1 MTDKS
6 ASDRKAK
13 QALATSSG
21 VHAVHDGLSD
31 ILYVL
36 LPVLAQFFGLT
47 EFQAGLIR
55 SAQRFG
61 MSLFQIPMGLWAERI
76 GERNLLVAGTVLAGA
91 AWIGIGLAPSFIPLL
106 VICFILGIG
115 GSVQHPLAQAI
126 VSQAYPG
133 QGRRVAIG
141 HYNFWGD
148 AGKLMFAGGTSL
160 WIGLQLPW
168 QAPGFFFGAIALI
181 GAIIILILL
190 NNLGLGS
197 HPDQT
202 QLSKQGPA
210 KPIPKGWG
218 VKHRVGFSTL
228 CTIKFFDSLTRAGF
242 LTFIAFLM
250 IDKGL
255 PKEWAVQALPIIF
268 VGGMLG
274 KLAFGYIAERFGV
287 FRSVITAATTTG
299 SGIFLIIYLPEW
311 SAFTIMALVGV
322 TLNGV
327 SSVLYGTVAD
337 YIELN
342 KQARAFGFFYTISSV
357 GGIIAP
363 AAIGFIYDQ
372 VSAEIAMSV
381 VGILPLLIIPLC
393 FILRSTERDLA
404 AAKP

>member
-1 MTDKS
+1 
-6 ASDRKAK
+6 
-13 QALATSSG
+13 
-21 VHAVHDGLSD
+21 
-31 ILYVL
+31 
-36 LPVLAQFFGLT
+36 
-47 EFQAGLIR
+47 
-55 SAQRFG
+55 
-61 MSLFQIPMGLWAERI
+61 
-76 GERNLLVAGTVLAGA
+76 
-91 AWIGIGLAPSFIPLL
+91 
-106 VICFILGIG
+106 
-115 GSVQHPLAQAI
+115 
-126 VSQAYPG
+126 
-133 QGRRVAIG
+133 
-141 HYNFWGD
+141 
-148 AGKLMFAGGTSL
+148 
-160 WIGLQLPW
+160 
-168 QAPGFFFGAIALI
+168 
-181 GAIIILILL
+181 
-190 NNLGLGS
+190 
-197 HPDQT
+197 
-202 QLSKQGPA
+202 
-210 KPIPKGWG
+210 
-218 VKHRVGFSTL
+218 
-228 CTIKFFDSLTRAGF
+228 
-242 LTFIAFLM
+242 M

-372 VSAEIAMSV
+372 ASAEIAMSV

>member
-148 AGKLMFAGGTSL
+148 AGKLMFAGGNQSVDWPPITMASPRIFL
-160 WIGLQLPW
+160 RCYRADWRHHY
-168 QAPGFFFGAIALI
+168 
-181 GAIIILILL
+181 L
-190 NNLGLGS
+190 N
-197 HPDQT
+197 
-202 QLSKQGPA
+202 PA
-210 KPIPKGWG
+210 KQPRP
-218 VKHRVGFSTL
+218 R
-228 CTIKFFDSLTRAGF
+228 
-242 LTFIAFLM
+242 
-250 IDKGL
+250 
-255 PKEWAVQALPIIF
+255 
-268 VGGMLG
+268 
-274 KLAFGYIAERFGV
+274 
-287 FRSVITAATTTG
+287 
-299 SGIFLIIYLPEW
+299 
-311 SAFTIMALVGV
+311 
-322 TLNGV
+322 
-327 SSVLYGTVAD
+327 
-337 YIELN
+337 
-342 KQARAFGFFYTISSV
+342 
-357 GGIIAP
+357 
-363 AAIGFIYDQ
+363 
-372 VSAEIAMSV
+372 
-381 VGILPLLIIPLC
+381 
-393 FILRSTERDLA
+393 
-404 AAKP
+404 